1 MYPSRT
7 LSGKLNDPTVIAG
20 PGCPAARP
28 WPGEPWLPEFV
39 HAAHSTASARQA
51 ARRTFRPWPIL
62 LIMRSLRRAD
72 QHALAAPPSSHT
84 ISTPHP
90 VKPHLSDAAYP

>member
-1 MYPSRT
+1 
-7 LSGKLNDPTVIAG
+7 
-20 PGCPAARP
+20 
-28 WPGEPWLPEFV
+28 
-39 HAAHSTASARQA
+39 
-51 ARRTFRPWPIL
+51 
-62 LIMRSLRRAD
+62 MRSLRRAD